1 MRLIFDLK
9 KTKKKTILTKLL
21 TKPELGT
28 APAPACLYFL
38 VISKIPEFGTAQL
51 S

>member
-9 KTKKKTILTKLL
+9 KKSILTKPL

-28 APAPACLYFL
+28 APAPACFDFFVVFWSCL
-38 VISKIPEFGTAQL
+38 VGDGEMGIL
-51 S
+51 V